1 METRTWIWSER
12 QRIGIGGDDKL
23 AFDLG
28 NQAFFTHGPPHRFE
42 AASQVLFQD
51 VFKNFAITVDGVAI
65 TIRLVDLFAVLFDP
79 GVL

>member
-1 METRTWIWSER
+1 MM
-12 QRIGIGGDDKL
+12 IGIGGDDKL